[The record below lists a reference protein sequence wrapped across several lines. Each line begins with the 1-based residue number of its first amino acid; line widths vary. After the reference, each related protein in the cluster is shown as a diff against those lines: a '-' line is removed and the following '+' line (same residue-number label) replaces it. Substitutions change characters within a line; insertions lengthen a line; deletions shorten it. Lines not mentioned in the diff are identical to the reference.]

1 MEREANYAA
10 VGAFVLLVLLMAALF
25 IYWYSDTHEHRSY
38 TRYEIYF
45 DGSVSGLTRGASVRY
60 LGVEVGRVVAMSI
73 DPRNSGRVEVLVDI
87 DSTTPVSN
95 HTVAELSLQ
104 GITGVLYIDLS
115 SNAGNRRLAEAVP
128 GQKFP
133 VIRAARSNFD
143 VLLASL
149 PEMVGLAN
157 QSLERLEHILSD
169 RNVDALTH
177 TLDNLDRAT
186 VSLPETVRDVHA
198 LATDLRSTSAE
209 FRQTAASIRGIAEDT
224 APRLRKAV
232 EQLDEIASNLASAT
246 GGLQELITENR
257 ADLRSFT
264 RDGLPQLERLLR
276 EGQAATEEIRVLAQ
290 DLREDPSRLLYQPS
304 GNGVEIQP

>member
-25 IYWYSDTHEHRSY
+25 IYWYSDTHEHRNYS
-38 TRYEIYF
+38 RYEIYF

-60 LGVEVGRVVAMSI
+60 LGVEVGRVVAMGI

-87 DSTTPVSN
+87 DATTPVSN
-95 HTVAELSLQ
+95 NTVAELSLQ
-104 GITGVLYIDLS
+104 GVTGVLYIDLS
-115 SNAGNRRLAEAVP
+115 SNSGNRSLAEAVP
-128 GQKFP
+128 RQKYP

-149 PEMVGLAN
+149 PEMVGLASE
-157 QSLERLEHILSD
+157 SLERLQHILSD
-169 RNVDALTH
+169 RNVDALTR
-177 TLDNLDRAT
+177 TFDNLDRAT
-186 VSLPETVRDVHA
+186 VSLPETVRDIHA

-209 FRQTAASIRGIAEDT
+209 FRQTAASIRAITEDT

-232 EQLDEIASNLASAT
+232 EQLDQIASNLTSAT
-246 GGLQELITENR
+246 GGLEELITENR

-290 DLREDPSRLLYQPS
+290 DLREDPSRLLYQPT

>member
-87 DSTTPVSN
+87 DSSTPVSN

-104 GITGVLYIDLS
+104 GVTGVLYIDLS
-115 SNAGNRRLAEAVP
+115 SNAGNRSLAEAVP
-128 GQKFP
+128 GRNYP

-169 RNVDALTH
+169 RNVDALTR
-177 TLDNLDRAT
+177 TFDNLDRAT
-186 VSLPETVRDVHA
+186 GSLPETVRDIHA
-198 LATDLRSTSAE
+198 LAIDLRSTSVE
-209 FRQTAASIRGIAEDT
+209 FRQTAASIRANSEDS

-232 EQLDEIASNLASAT
+232 EQLDQIASNLTSAT
-246 GGLQELITENR
+246 GGLEELITENR

-290 DLREDPSRLLYQPS
+290 DLREDPSRLLYQPT

>member
-45 DGSVSGLTRGASVRY
+45 DGSVSGLTRGSSVRY
-60 LGVEVGRVVAMSI
+60 LGVEVGRVVAMGI
-73 DPRNSGRVEVLVDI
+73 DPRNSGRVQVLVDI
-87 DSTTPVSN
+87 DSATPVSS

-104 GITGVLYIDLS
+104 GVTGVLYIDLS
-115 SNAGNRRLAEAVP
+115 SNAGNRSLAEAVP
-128 GQKFP
+128 GQNFP

-169 RNVDALTH
+169 RNADALTR
-177 TLDNLDRAT
+177 TLENLDRAT

-209 FRQTAASIRGIAEDT
+209 FRQTAASIRAISEDS

-232 EQLDEIASNLASAT
+232 EQLDQIASNLTSAT
-246 GGLQELITENR
+246 GGLEELITENR

-290 DLREDPSRLLYQPS
+290 DLREDPSRLLYQPTT
-304 GNGVEIQP
+304 NGVEIQP